1 MNMTNKKLKILLLS
15 IVLIIVITCAFV
27 LFYDFPQEIDVQY
40 PAMEYRKGD
49 KSSVQATTVKIK
61 GKLSRPLFRD
71 PVFKGEFNIDKYDF
85 TKSYD
90 LIDIVFY
97 KNIRNGLGSLTYT
110 TINNGRPIIRSFG
123 SIWISG
129 NFDEL
134 KILVYEPIE
143 AESKSSTD
151 LRLIAPA
158 KTYDEARLI
167 DKHLT
172 DHQLN

>member
-1 MNMTNKKLKILLLS
+1 MTNKKLNILLPL
-15 IVLIIVITCAFV
+15 IVLIIIITCAFV

-49 KSSVQATTVKIK
+49 KSSVQATTIEIK
-61 GKLSRPLFRD
+61 GRLSRPLFRD
-71 PVFKGEFNIDKYDF
+71 PIFKGEFIIDKYGF
-85 TKSYD
+85 TKSYE

-97 KNIRNGLGSLTYT
+97 KNIQNGLGSLTYT
-110 TINNGRPIIRSFG
+110 TIINGRPIIQSFG

-143 AESKSSTD
+143 AENKSSTD

-167 DKHLT
+167 DQT
-172 DHQLN
+172 FD